1 MIKIFKEH
9 SGETSILD
17 DFGFYEDRQKK
28 IQEMKTKQK
37 QFLIKAILSQHIG

>member
-1 MIKIFKEH
+1 MIAIFKEH
-9 SGETSILD
+9 PSKTSILD

-37 QFLIKAILSQHIG
+37 KFLIKARLSPHIG